1 MFRILCQPE
10 IFKPKTTKEQY
21 KKWHSDFMQCLKG
34 LDLKL
39 VEHTFLCG
47 EKITIGDIVVFNE
60 LSLFM
65 ELNDYTPDH
74 EEMAPYPNL
83 MKWFKTKMLGIQVVK
98 ALNDEMKD
106 SLSKVKKT
114 IPQA

>member
-1 MFRILCQPE
+1 
-10 IFKPKTTKEQY
+10 
-21 KKWHSDFMQCLKG
+21 MQCLKG

-47 EKITIGDIVVFNE
+47 EKITIADMVVFNE

-65 ELNDYTPDH
+65 ELNNYGVDH
-74 EEMAPYPNL
+74 EEMVPYPNL
-83 MKWFKTKMLGIQVVK
+83 MKWFKTKMLGNQTVK
-98 ALNDEMKD
+98 TLDDEMKE

-114 IPQA
+114 WP